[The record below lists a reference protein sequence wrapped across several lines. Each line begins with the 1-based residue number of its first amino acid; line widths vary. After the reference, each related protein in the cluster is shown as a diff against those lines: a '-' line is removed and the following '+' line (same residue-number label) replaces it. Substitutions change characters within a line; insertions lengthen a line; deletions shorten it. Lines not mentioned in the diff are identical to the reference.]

1 MGLRRREVGLDLG
14 GQEGAAHEAEV
25 DEHGGDGHGRD
36 RQGPERA
43 VPQQEAE
50 ARRHVPR
57 ARRRPEGEPGSV
69 HQVKGV
75 GARHRSKRLADF
87 SNDPRVTPRGSF
99 GLPRRRRAWQNARA
113 MNEVL
118 GVILGGGRGSRLF
131 PLTAQR
137 SKPAVPIAGKYRLI
151 DIPVSNC
158 LNSNLRRIFVL
169 TQYNS
174 ESLNRH
180 LSSTYKFDAFSN
192 AFVSV
197 LAAEQTEESPD
208 WFQGTA
214 DAVRQNLRY
223 LRGHRYRDVLILS
236 GDQLYQMDYRRMLD
250 THRRHLAD
258 ITVAVTPVSA
268 EQTSAFGILRMN
280 AQGRITHFEEKPAP
294 ERLPDLVSEVPGLG
308 PVYLASMGLYFFG
321 REALEACI
329 GEAGLVDF
337 GRHVIPASVPK
348 RRVHA
353 HVYRGY
359 WEDVGT
365 ISSYFEANLALCE
378 AMPPFDFYDASRPV
392 YTHPRFLPA
401 SKIEGC
407 HVRRSLI
414 SEGCIM
420 VGAEVDRVVVG
431 IRSRIGRGTQV
442 RDSLVL
448 GADYYETLDE
458 IEKAIARGVP
468 PLGIGADSVIQHAII
483 DKNARVGQ
491 GVRIVNEAG
500 LREKDGQGYYI
511 RDGIVVVP
519 KNAVIPDGT
528 VI

>member
-1 MGLRRREVGLDLG
+1 
-14 GQEGAAHEAEV
+14 
-25 DEHGGDGHGRD
+25 
-36 RQGPERA
+36 
-43 VPQQEAE
+43 
-50 ARRHVPR
+50 
-57 ARRRPEGEPGSV
+57 
-69 HQVKGV
+69 
-75 GARHRSKRLADF
+75 
-87 SNDPRVTPRGSF
+87 
-99 GLPRRRRAWQNARA
+99 

-131 PLTAQR
+131 PLTEQR

-158 LNSNLRRIFVL
+158 LNSNLRRIYVL

-180 LSSTYKFDAFSN
+180 LSSTYKFDVFSN

-197 LAAEQTEESPD
+197 LAAEQTEASAD

-223 LRGHRYRDVLILS
+223 FSDHSYRDVLILS
-236 GDQLYQMDYRRMLD
+236 GDQLYQMDYRKMHD

-268 EQTSAFGILRMN
+268 ELAPSFGILRMN
-280 AQGRITHFEEKPAP
+280 AQGRITHFEEKPGPA
-294 ERLPDLVSEVPGLG
+294 RLPELLSEVPGLG
-308 PVYLASMGLYFFG
+308 PVYLASMGLYLFG
-321 REALEACI
+321 RDALETCSAD
-329 GEAGLVDF
+329 AGLVDF
-337 GRHVIPASVPK
+337 GRHVIPSCVP
-348 RRVHA
+348 RMRVQA

-365 ISSYFEANLALCE
+365 IGSYFEANLALCE
-378 AMPPFDFYDASRPV
+378 AMPPFDFYDAARPV

-407 HVRRSLI
+407 AVRRSLI

-448 GADYYETLDE
+448 GADFYETVDE

-468 PLGIGADSVIQHAII
+468 PLGIGPDSLIQHAII
-483 DKNARVGQ
+483 DKNARVGR
-491 GVRIVNEAG
+491 GVRIVNPEG
-500 LREKDGQGYYI
+500 VREKDGPGYYI